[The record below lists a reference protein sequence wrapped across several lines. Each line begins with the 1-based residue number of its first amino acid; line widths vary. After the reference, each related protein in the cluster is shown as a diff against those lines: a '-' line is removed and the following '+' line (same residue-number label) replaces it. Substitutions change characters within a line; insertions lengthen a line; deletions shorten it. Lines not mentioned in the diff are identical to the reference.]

1 MGRLEQLR
9 VVDPV
14 LTTLARGYTN
24 AQLVADALFPFVP
37 MEKEGGKIPVFGKE
51 AFKIYPTERAIRADS
66 NRINP
71 DGRSTVDVVLT
82 EHDLEYPIDYREAG
96 EDVFPTEEHGTRVVT
111 EGIRLR
117 HEKLS
122 ADLAQSATNFPSGS
136 KTELSGTAQFTH
148 ADSDPVAVVET
159 AKEAIRGKI
168 GRRPNTMVIGAA
180 SYRVLKSHPKL
191 LERIKYSQL
200 GVVTVE
206 LMKIIFGVENISVGE
221 AIYVN
226 AGGTFIDIWGDNVVL
241 AWSTITPAQNRTF
254 YEPSFGYTL
263 QKKGMPE
270 VDKYVAQGGKLSM
283 VRNTDIFLPKIV
295 GAEAGYLIENT
306 NA

>member
-1 MGRLEQLR
+1 
-9 VVDPV
+9 
-14 LTTLARGYTN
+14 
-24 AQLVADALFPFVP
+24 
-37 MEKEGGKIPVFGKE
+37 
-51 AFKIYPTERAIRADS
+51 
-66 NRINP
+66 
-71 DGRSTVDVVLT
+71 
-82 EHDLEYPIDYREAG
+82 
-96 EDVFPTEEHGTRVVT
+96 
-111 EGIRLR
+111 
-117 HEKLS
+117 
-122 ADLAQSATNFPSGS
+122 
-136 KTELSGTAQFTH
+136 
-148 ADSDPVAVVET
+148 
-159 AKEAIRGKI
+159 
-168 GRRPNTMVIGAA
+168 MVIGAA